1 MGIFDSLGGNI
12 GGGSSEGKVAK
23 LTPVGEQRLQ
33 MNNGSGKELDILRAL
48 KEMGPSTPA
57 EIGRRIQDYDTDRIK
72 HVLGELRSK
81 EAVSF

>member
-1 MGIFDSLGGNI
+1 MGIFDDLKSNI
-12 GGGSSEGKVAK
+12 GGSEGGRVVK

-33 MNNGSGKELDILRAL
+33 TNNGTGKELDILRAL
-48 KEMGPSTPA
+48 KEMGPSTPP

-72 HVLGELRSK
+72 HVLSDLRGK